1 MVPTGSLR
9 DAHHPAG
16 QGLDRL
22 GEDAHPDG
30 EVGRHGDPGR
40 ARHAAGV
47 PYAELRPALSLARP
61 VSLVSLDADML
72 AVIAAQRLCFA
83 ATVTPEGRPN
93 LSPQG
98 TVRVWDAH
106 PIFFFGIPSPGT
118 ACH

>member
-61 VSLVSLDADML
+61 VSLVRLDADML
-72 AVIAAQRLCFA
+72 AVIGAPRLGFPGTRTPQGPA
-83 ATVTPEGRPN
+83 RPSPEGTGR
-93 LSPQG
+93 
-98 TVRVWDAH
+98 
-106 PIFFFGIPSPGT
+106 
-118 ACH
+118 